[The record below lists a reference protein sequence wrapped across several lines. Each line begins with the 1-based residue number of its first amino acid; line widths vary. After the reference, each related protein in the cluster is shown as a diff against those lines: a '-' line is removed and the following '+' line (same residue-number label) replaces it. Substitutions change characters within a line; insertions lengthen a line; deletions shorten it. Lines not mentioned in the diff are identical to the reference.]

1 MAEGFRHFSGIKLR
15 RDWETKVLFL
25 MFSLKVNLQ
34 AIWGQGVP
42 AGPRDSQDLRASV
55 TWWGEAGPTT
65 SVPTPG
71 SVTIENIRE
80 GFVRK
85 LGEDL
90 FKKTFQT
97 RVNCRKENGERC
109 RKRRTVALT

>member
-1 MAEGFRHFSGIKLR
+1 MAEGFGHFSGIKLR

-34 AIWGQGVP
+34 ASWGQGVP

-71 SVTIENIRE
+71 SVTIENIER
-80 GFVRK
+80 G
-85 LGEDL
+85 LCGNCG
-90 FKKTFQT
+90 KT
-97 RVNCRKENGERC
+97 
-109 RKRRTVALT
+109 